1 MGMHVSPNF
10 TPKSQQLIIDAKIM
24 ASSLNHPEVTE
35 NHLLVSLLKAEAGFI
50 NEFIRSFG
58 LKITDFIE
66 FVLTFSELDKLEDE
80 EFNRPSYSTSF
91 KSILSGAYEFSNTL
105 DHDYIGVEHL
115 FFCLI
120 NDVNGAPSIYF
131 HAHNVPPSNVIE
143 AFLMVL
149 KTQAVILESKKS
161 DLNKSLKKPP
171 ASSSPSPPSISSA
184 LDSFCVDLND
194 RVKKGSADKVIGKD
208 AEINRLC
215 EILGRKIKN
224 NPLLLGD
231 PGVGKT
237 AVIEGL
243 AARIESGQ
251 VPSFLSSAVI
261 YSVDLGSM
269 IAGTKYRG
277 QFEQRLTS
285 LIKECEDKP
294 NIILFIDE
302 VHTLVGAGSAEGTL
316 DAANMLKPYL
326 ARGEIKLIGATTFP
340 EFKKSIEKDNALAR
354 RFETVSIKEPTSE
367 ECYQILKG
375 IKSSYEAFHSIKY
388 SSKILKKIVSLCD
401 TYLPNKNFPD
411 KAIDVLDEVGA
422 KVKIRNLTPPSD
434 LVDVEK
440 AIYGLIDSDTADPL
454 EENRLLSE
462 YDDLMLSWEGS
473 LSSHATMGDVLSIV
487 AVKAKVPESS
497 LSDEKD
503 KKSANL
509 SRLLNRDVINQNA
522 AVACIH
528 KSILR
533 STIGLGDPH
542 QPIGSFLFLGSTGV
556 GKTWLAKRLSKH
568 YFGSEKDIL
577 RLDMSEYSE
586 KVSSSK
592 LVGASPGYVGYEEG
606 GILIE
611 RLKKN
616 PYCVILFDEIEKA
629 HSSVQQLLLQ
639 ILEEG
644 EIEDN
649 NGTKAYFKDS
659 IIILTS
665 NIGASLGNKSS
676 LGFSQ
681 SSDSTDNKIKEEA
694 KNILSPELVN
704 RLDEVVVFNPLEH
717 VHLLKIFKTHSRSLK
732 KKLRPKGI
740 TISISDE
747 AATFM
752 CSAAA
757 EENMGAR
764 PLKRLMQ
771 AEVEDKIVSYYYKN
785 SSREKTHFKF
795 SLSEKDII
803 YSVD

>member
-35 NHLLVSLLKAEAGFI
+35 SHLLVSLLKAEAGFI

-58 LKITDFIE
+58 LKISDFIE
-66 FVLTFSELDKLEDE
+66 FVLTFSDLDKREDE
-80 EFNRPSYSTSF
+80 ESARPSYSESF
-91 KSILSGAYEFSNTL
+91 KSVLSGAYEFSNKL
-105 DHDYIGVEHL
+105 QHDYIGVEHL

-120 NDVNGAPSIYF
+120 NDVSGVPCIYF
-131 HAHNVPPSNVIE
+131 HAHNVPPSRIIE

-149 KTQAVILESKKS
+149 KTQDMIFESKKGELS
-161 DLNKSLKKPP
+161 KSLKKPP
-171 ASSSPSPPSISSA
+171 ASSSPSTASSSSA
-184 LDSFCVDLND
+184 LDAFCVNFND
-194 RVKKGSADKVIGKD
+194 RAKKGSCDQIIGKD
-208 AEINRLC
+208 MEINRLC

-224 NPLLLGD
+224 NPLLLGE

-243 AARIESGQ
+243 AERIESGK
-251 VPSFLSSAVI
+251 VPSFLSGKVI

-285 LIKECEDKP
+285 LIKECLDNP
-294 NIILFIDE
+294 NIILFMDE

-326 ARGEIKLIGATTFP
+326 ARGDIKLIGATTFS
-340 EFKKSIEKDNALAR
+340 EFKKSIEKDNALSR
-354 RFETVSIKEPTSE
+354 RFETVSIKEPSVE
-367 ECYQILKG
+367 ESYQILKG
-375 IKSSYEAFHSIKY
+375 VKSSYEAFHSVKY
-388 SSKILKKIVSLCD
+388 SAKILKTIVSLCD
-401 TYLPNKNFPD
+401 TYLPQKNFPD

-422 KVKIRNLTPPSD
+422 KVKIRNLTPPPA
-434 LVDVEK
+434 LLDVEK
-440 AIYGLIDSDTADPL
+440 QIYDLIDSEIPDSTK
-454 EENRLLSE
+454 ENRLLAE
-462 YDDLMLSWEGS
+462 YDALTFAWEES
-473 LSSHATMGDVLSIV
+473 LVSAATMDDVLCIV
-487 AVKAKVPESS
+487 STKAKVPQSS
-497 LSDEKD
+497 ISQEKD

-509 SRLLNRDVINQNA
+509 SRLLNRDVVNQKE
-522 AVACIH
+522 AVSCLH

-533 STIGLGDPH
+533 STIGLRDAH

-568 YFGSEKDIL
+568 YFGSDKNIL

-586 KVSSSK
+586 RVSSSK

-606 GILIE
+606 GVLIE

-665 NIGASLGNKSS
+665 NIGASLANKTS
-676 LGFSQ
+676 LGFSH
-681 SSDSTDNKIKEEA
+681 SSDSIDNKIKEEA
-694 KNILSPELVN
+694 KNILSPELLN
-704 RLDEVVVFNPLEH
+704 RLDEVVVFNALNDT
-717 VHLLKIFKTHSRSLK
+717 HLLKIFNASIRSLR

-740 TISISDE
+740 TIAVSQE
-747 AATFM
+747 AAVFI

-757 EENMGAR
+757 NENMGAR

-771 AEVEDKIVSYYYKN
+771 SQIEDKVVNYYYN
-785 SSREKTHFKF
+785 NTSRQKTHFKF
-795 SLSEKDII
+795 SLLEKDII

>member
-66 FVLTFSELDKLEDE
+66 FVLTFSELDKLEDG
-80 EFNRPSYSTSF
+80 EFNRPSYSKSF
-91 KSILSGAYEFSNTL
+91 KSVLSRAYEFSATL

-120 NDVNGAPSIYF
+120 NDANGAPSIYF

-149 KTQAVILESKKS
+149 KTQNVILGSKKGE
-161 DLNKSLKKPP
+161 LNKSLKKPP
-171 ASSSPSPPSISSA
+171 ASSSPSASSSSSS
-184 LDSFCVDLND
+184 LDAFCINFND
-194 RVKKGSADKVIGKD
+194 RARKGSCDQIIGKD
-208 AEINRLC
+208 IEVNRLC

-224 NPLLLGD
+224 NPLLLGE

-243 AARIESGQ
+243 AERIETGK
-251 VPSFLSSAVI
+251 VPSFLAGKVI

-285 LIKECEDKP
+285 LIKECLENP
-294 NIILFIDE
+294 NIILFMDE
-302 VHTLVGAGSAEGTL
+302 IHTLVGAGSAEGTL

-326 ARGEIKLIGATTFP
+326 ARGDIKLIGATTFA

-354 RFETVSIKEPTSE
+354 RFETVSIKEPSVE
-367 ECYQILKG
+367 ESYQILKG
-375 IKSSYEAFHSIKY
+375 VKSSYEAFHSIKY
-388 SSKILKKIVSLCD
+388 SAKILKTIVALCD
-401 TYLPNKNFPD
+401 TYLPQKNFPD

-422 KVKIRNLTPPSD
+422 KVKIRNLTPPPA
-434 LVDVEK
+434 LLDVEK
-440 AIYGLIDSDTADPL
+440 QIYGLIDAEVPDSA
-454 EENRLLSE
+454 EENRLLAE
-462 YDDLMLSWEGS
+462 YDSLAFAWEDS
-473 LSSHATMGDVLSIV
+473 LVNSATMDDVLCIV
-487 AVKAKVPESS
+487 ATKAKVPQSS
-497 LSDEKD
+497 ISQEKD
-503 KKSANL
+503 KKSVNL
-509 SRLLNRDVINQNA
+509 SRLLNRDVVNQKT
-522 AVACIH
+522 AVSCIH

-533 STIGLGDPH
+533 STIGLRDAH

-568 YFGSEKDIL
+568 YFGSDRDIL
-577 RLDMSEYSE
+577 RLDMSEYAE
-586 KVSSSK
+586 RVSSSK

-665 NIGASLGNKSS
+665 NIGASLINKSP

-681 SSDSTDNKIKEEA
+681 PSDSTDNKIKEEA
-694 KNILSPELVN
+694 KNVLSPELVN
-704 RLDEVVVFNPLEH
+704 RLDEVVVFNALDDA
-717 VHLLKIFKTHSRSLK
+717 HLLKIFNASIRSLR

-740 TISISDE
+740 TISVSEE
-747 AATFM
+747 AAVFICT
-752 CSAAA
+752 AAA
-757 EENMGAR
+757 KEKMGAR

-771 AEVEDKIVSYYYKN
+771 AEVENQIVSYYYKN
-785 SSREKTHFKF
+785 SSREKTHFEF

>member
-35 NHLLVSLLKAEAGFI
+35 NHLLVSLLKAEAGYI

-58 LKITDFIE
+58 LKIADFIE

-91 KSILSGAYEFSNTL
+91 KLVLSGAYEFSTKL

-120 NDVNGAPSIYF
+120 NDVNGVPSIYF

-149 KTQAVILESKKS
+149 KTQSVILESKKG
-161 DLNKSLKKPP
+161 DLNRSLKKPP
-171 ASSSPSPPSISSA
+171 TSSSPSAASSSSS
-184 LDSFCVDLND
+184 LDSFCVNLND
-194 RVKKGSADKVIGKD
+194 RAKKGASDRVIGKD
-208 AEINRLC
+208 FEINRLC

-243 AARIESGQ
+243 AARIESGR
-251 VPSFLSSAVI
+251 VPSFLSSTVI
-261 YSVDLGSM
+261 HSVDLGSM

-285 LIKECEDKP
+285 LIKECEDNP
-294 NIILFIDE
+294 NIVLFIDE

-340 EFKKSIEKDNALAR
+340 EFKKSIEKDNALSR
-354 RFETVSIKEPTSE
+354 RFETVSIKEPTVE
-367 ECYQILKG
+367 ECYHILKG
-375 IKSSYEAFHSIKY
+375 VKTSYESFHSVKY
-388 SSKILKKIVSLCD
+388 SSKILKKIISLCD
-401 TYLPNKNFPD
+401 TYLPHKNFPD
-411 KAIDVLDEVGA
+411 KAIDVLDEIGA
-422 KVKIRNLTPPSD
+422 KVKIRNLTPPTELID
-434 LVDVEK
+434 IEK
-440 AIYGLIDSDTADPL
+440 AIYGLIDSESADPA
-454 EENRLLSE
+454 EESRLLSK
-462 YDDLMLSWEGS
+462 YDDLMLSWEES
-473 LSSHATMGDVLSIV
+473 LSSHATMGDVLNIV
-487 AVKAKVPESS
+487 STKAKVPQSS
-497 LSDEKD
+497 LCEERD
-503 KKSANL
+503 KKSASL
-509 SRLLNRDVINQNA
+509 SRVLNRDVINQKP
-522 AVACIH
+522 AVACIQR
-528 KSILR
+528 SILR
-533 STIGLGDPH
+533 STIGLREPH
-542 QPIGSFLFLGSTGV
+542 QPIGSFLFLGATGV

-568 YFGSEKDIL
+568 YFGSDKDIL

-606 GILIE
+606 GVLIE

-665 NIGASLGNKSS
+665 NIGASLSSKSP

-681 SSDSTDNKIKEEA
+681 SIRSMDDKIKEEA
-694 KNILSPELVN
+694 KSILSPELVN
-704 RLDEVVVFNPLEH
+704 RLDEVVVFNPLDQ
-717 VHLLKIFKTHSRSLK
+717 VHLLKIFKAHTRSLK
-732 KKLRPKGI
+732 KKLRTKGI

-747 AATFM
+747 AATHI
-752 CSAAA
+752 CTAAA
-757 EENMGAR
+757 SESMGAR
-764 PLKRLMQ
+764 PLKRLIQ
-771 AEVEDKIVSYYYKN
+771 TEVEDKIVSYYYKN
-785 SSREKTHFKF
+785 SSREKTHFNF
-795 SLSEKDII
+795 HLSEKDII
-803 YSVD
+803 YSID